1 MKNCLHKKGFTLVEI
16 LVAVMI
22 VVLLVTMAVPLY
34 EKTVEKSRMAEA
46 RTMLKKILDAKLR
59 TLDNMETAK
68 YTSGEFGFEHLD
80 ISIPCAG
87 GSCRGVSFNTKDFT
101 YTLLPTGTLSGSS
114 ATLAN
119 AVFVARRTGDNK
131 GVNFL
136 YLGELETDSSRDK
149 FLCNSGGVPNG
160 CEAYG
165 LSSTAGTA
173 WCRPLP

>member
-59 TLDNMETAK
+59 TLDNMEEVA
-68 YTSGEFGFEHLD
+68 YTGSNMFGFENLD
-80 ISIPCAG
+80 ISVPCAEG
-87 GSCRGVSFNTKDFT
+87 NCRGVSVKTKDFT
-101 YTLLPTGTLSGSS
+101 YTLLPTGTLSGFSG
-114 ATLAN
+114 TLAN
-119 AVFVARRTGDNK
+119 AVCAARRTGDNQ

-149 FLCNSGGVPNG
+149 FLCNNGGVTDG
-160 CEAYG
+160 CAAYG
-165 LSSTAGTA
+165 LSATSGTA
-173 WCRPLP
+173 WCRP